1 MSADQLN
8 WLLNLFLSMQLSIA
22 VLVIVSIGLAVVFGM
37 MGIIN
42 LAHGEFLMLGAYTTL
57 VAVRAGLS
65 LWLAMVLAAAAVG
78 VFGLIVERVLIR
90 HLYGRL
96 ADSMLATWGL
106 SLIMAQAMVLIF
118 GPSTQGIATPIG
130 NIQIGSYSVSY
141 YSLVL
146 VGAALLLLA
155 IVFWVFTR
163 TRYGVMARAAT
174 QVPEMAA
181 AVGIN
186 SDLINAGTFAFGS
199 ALAGAAGALL
209 APLVGVMPTMGQA
222 YIARAFMT
230 VIVGGPG
237 VLSGTAAASVLLG
250 GAENIVSYLSTPF
263 FGQGALLVLAIVLL
277 RVLPTGLSGRW
288 QRQL

>member
-1 MSADQLN
+1 VSADQLN

-42 LAHGEFLMLGAYTTL
+42 LAHGEFLMLGAYTKL

-65 LWLAMVLAAAAVG
+65 LWLAMVLASAVVG
-78 VFGLIVERVLIR
+78 VFGLIVERLLIR

-96 ADSMLATWGL
+96 ADSMLTTWGL

-118 GPSTQGIATPIG
+118 GPSTQGIATPAGSIE
-130 NIQIGSYSVSY
+130 IGSYSVSY

-146 VGAALLLLA
+146 VCAALLLLA

-163 TRYGVMARAAT
+163 TRYGIMARAAT

-186 SDLINAGTFAFGS
+186 SNLINAGTFAFGS
-199 ALAGAAGALL
+199 VLAGAAGALL

-250 GAENIVSYLSTPF
+250 GAENVVSYLSTPF

-277 RVLPTGLSGRW
+277 RVFPTGLSGRW

>member
-1 MSADQLN
+1 VSADQLN

-57 VAVRAGLS
+57 VGVRAGLY
-65 LWLAMVLAAAAVG
+65 LWLAMVLAAATVG
-78 VFGLIVERVLIR
+78 VFGLIVERLLIR

-106 SLIMAQAMVLIF
+106 SLIMAQGMVLIF
-118 GPSTQGIATPIG
+118 GPSTQGIATPTG
-130 NIQIGSYSVSY
+130 SMQIGSYSVAY

-146 VGAALLLLA
+146 VGAAAGLLA

-163 TRYGVMARAAT
+163 TRYGVMARAVT

-186 SDLINAGTFAFGS
+186 SDLVNAGTFAFGS

-250 GAENIVSYLSTPF
+250 GVENVVSYLSTPF